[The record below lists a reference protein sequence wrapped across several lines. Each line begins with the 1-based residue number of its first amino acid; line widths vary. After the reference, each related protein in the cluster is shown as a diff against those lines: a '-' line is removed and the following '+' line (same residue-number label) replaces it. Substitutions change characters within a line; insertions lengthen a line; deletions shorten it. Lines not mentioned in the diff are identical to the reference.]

1 MNRLFTSLASW
12 SVDHRWPTILL
23 ILVLSTGA
31 VIGFV
36 EPELTL
42 MSALEDDSET
52 IDRNRDDD
60 SDDDEDTD
68 TDGDATEDEEEEPP
82 PRRRSGRRG
91 GGGLFSSDA
100 ILVVDSDKFFTREG
114 AAALRQVVDDL
125 EEQDYV
131 SRVMWMDSVP
141 LLNIFGLAEPLFPR
155 SDASDRRFEAS
166 RQKALDNPLIV
177 GQMLSADATTLLMLV
192 SFDYDFVLSDEQ
204 ATSGLK
210 EIATA
215 AAAKHPEA
223 GLEFQLTGN
232 MPVFIAAVGQHE
244 SNQLIFLSIG
254 FGMVA
259 LMSVILFRGISTV
272 MIVSIAPMIGV
283 AWTLGLI
290 RFLEYN
296 ENNGLVDV
304 VLPVLVALV
313 GITDGVH
320 LMVQTR
326 KLRSQGLSVKEA
338 ARKGLHQVGLAC
350 FLTSF
355 TTAVGFGSL
364 MLAESEFVQEFGK
377 CTVIGVIMS
386 FLSVVTVIPLL
397 CSTRMGRNIHVGLEN
412 SLIDRNLERISGL
425 IDVVLNY
432 RRPLSTLGIIST
444 AGLVA
449 LCLLALEPDQRNRDN
464 LPASAEATL
473 AMEYLDQQLGGLE
486 SGRVEIRWPAT
497 MPADDPQILEA
508 VIAVDET
515 LHKEELIGHPLSI
528 KNMIEAQPGE
538 GPLTERI
545 SMLELLPPPIK
556 DLFIDPEERMTT
568 VRFKVQDLGIAQYG
582 PVFTRINEAFAGFEE
597 QYPDFSFALEG
608 SAAWRWENLYQV
620 VVDLATSLGTAS
632 IIIFAVMAFV
642 FRSLRIGLISIIPNT
657 FPLAVAGAWL
667 VFAGYN
673 LEIVMVVCFTV
684 CLGIAVDDSI
694 HFLTRYHEELDDA
707 LSPEDAIRRAFT
719 GVGTALIM
727 TTMVLVAG
735 FSTVMFS
742 DNREYFIFA
751 VMGAITIAA
760 ALFADL
766 IFLPPLLARYAGKP
780 GVSGRFVP
788 TDEVTTS
795 EQPSE
800 EPAEQV
806 VESQTA

>member
-12 SVDHRWPTILL
+12 SVDHRWPTLLL
-23 ILVLSTGA
+23 IVVLSVAATT
-31 VIGFV
+31 GFV
-36 EPELTL
+36 APELTL
-42 MSALEDDSET
+42 MSAAEDESET
-52 IDRNRDDD
+52 IDGER
-60 SDDDEDTD
+60 
-68 TDGDATEDEEEEPP
+68 GDAEEDDAAGEGETKEAKKEFG
-82 PRRRSGRRG
+82 PRRQRS
-91 GGGLFSSDA
+91 GGLFSSDA
-100 ILVVDSDKFFTREG
+100 ILVVDSDRLFTREG

-125 EEQDYV
+125 ESQDYV

-177 GQMLSADATTLLMLV
+177 GQMLSHDAKTLLMLV

-204 ATSGLK
+204 ATTGLK
-210 EIATA
+210 QIALEA
-215 AAAKHPEA
+215 AGKHPDAE
-223 GLEFQLTGN
+223 LEFKLTGR
-232 MPVFIAAVGQHE
+232 MPMYIEAVGQHE

-259 LMSVILFRGISTV
+259 VMAVILFRGLSTV
-272 MIVSIAPMIGV
+272 VIVSIAPMIGV

-296 ENNGLVDV
+296 ENNGLIDV

-326 KLRSQGLSVKEA
+326 KLRAAGLSVKEA
-338 ARKGLHQVGLAC
+338 ARKGLQQVGLAC

-364 MLAESEFVQEFGK
+364 LLAESEFVQEFGK
-377 CTVIGVIMS
+377 CTVIGVLMS
-386 FLSVVTVIPLL
+386 FLAVVTVIPLL
-397 CSTRMGRNIHVGLEN
+397 CSTRLGRNIHVGLEN

-425 IDVVLNY
+425 IDVVLRF
-432 RRPLSTLGIIST
+432 RRPLSIIGIVST
-444 AGLVA
+444 VVLVGV
-449 LCLLALEPDQRNRDN
+449 CLTLEPDQRNRDN
-464 LPASAEATL
+464 LPASAEATKTMQYVDGRL
-473 AMEYLDQQLGGLE
+473 RGLE
-486 SGRVEIRWPAT
+486 SGRVEIRWPEKMAE
-497 MPADDPQILEA
+497 DDPKILQA
-508 VIAVDET
+508 VVAVDEM
-515 LHKEELIGHPLSI
+515 LKKEELIGHPLSI
-528 KNMIEAQPGE
+528 RNMIEAQPGT
-538 GPLTERI
+538 GPLEERI

-556 DLFIDPEERMTT
+556 DLFIDPAQRLTV
-568 VRFKVQDLGIAQYG
+568 VRFKVQDLGIAKYG
-582 PVFTRINEAFAGFEE
+582 PVFTRFNEGFAGFEE
-597 QYPDFSFALEG
+597 QFPGFHFSLDG

-620 VVDLATSLGTAS
+620 VIDLATSLGTAS
-632 IIIFAVMAFV
+632 VIIFAVMAFV
-642 FRSLRIGLISIIPNT
+642 FRSMRIGLISIIPNT
-657 FPLAVAGAWL
+657 FPLAVAGTWL
-667 VFAGYN
+667 VLSGYN

-694 HFLTRYHEELDDA
+694 HFLTRYHEELADA
-707 LSPEDAIRRAFT
+707 RDPTDAIRRAFT

-735 FSTVMFS
+735 FTTVMFS

-766 IFLPPLLARYAGKP
+766 IFLPPLLARFAGRP
-780 GVSGRFVP
+780 GLVGSLVP
-788 TDEVTTS
+788 AADDAGA
-795 EQPSE
+795 
-800 EPAEQV
+800 EPAAEPL
-806 VESQTA
+806 VESPTVRR